1 MVGFL
6 WRLLGPWVLRLLPYL
21 AVAGAIYVSWWYV
34 GSLRTQNDALR
45 VAVRDAETKTARAY
59 ADIRQRID
67 MERRQRETDAEAA
80 RLAQMA
86 RDRVPAVAAK
96 LRDYRMPP
104 AATAAESQPDGAG
117 HCPATDVPATEAAT
131 GGIEG
136 TAQAIDLACAQ
147 TDSELTVLKTEIL
160 RLHGALIGE

>member
-1 MVGFL
+1 VVGFL

-86 RDRVPAVAAK
+86 RDRVPAVAAR
-96 LRDYRMPP
+96 LRDYRLP
-104 AATAAESQPDGAG
+104 AAAAAAPSQPDGAG
-117 HCPATDVPATEAAT
+117 NCAPAVTAEATARA
-131 GGIEG
+131 G
-136 TAQAIDLACAQ
+136 AVDLACAA
-147 TDSELTVLKTEIL
+147 TDADRESLAAEVL
-160 RLHGALIGE
+160 RLHGELERLIPAAQ